1 MLVSVYIPTR
11 NRVAMLRKAVEL
23 VLSQTHA
30 AIELI
35 VVNDA
40 STDGTEDYLRAKA
53 ARDSRLSYFSNP
65 AAMGAPASRN
75 IAIRSSTGTFVTGLD
90 DDDEFLP
97 CRVAAFIDYW
107 KLLTAAGT
115 NPACLYAQDIWLQQW
130 RPIPGHAEEKLGL
143 RDRDFRIQLYRKPG
157 IRPQGALF
165 VESGLFD
172 ERMPAWQDLEFFM
185 RLLQKFGKAHLLD
198 MPTYMLDVTQRPDR
212 ISLQEKKI
220 RKAFALAVAK
230 HAQGD
235 VVRQKSLFLQMFQDG
250 YSIAPNTS
258 DWVWFLRSGHLP
270 KGLLRMV
277 RSTAANRKPDPATAP
292 GRKSVSWKQD
302 REVSVGND

>member
-11 NRVAMLRKAVEL
+11 NRVATLRKAIES

-30 AIELI
+30 AVELI

-40 STDGTEDYLRAKA
+40 STDGTEDFLRAKA
-53 ARDSRLSYFSNP
+53 ALDGRMSYFSNLAP
-65 AAMGAPASRN
+65 MGAPASRN

-97 CRVAAFIDYW
+97 CRLAAFIDYW
-107 KLLTAAGT
+107 KLLTLAGT
-115 NPACLYAQDIWLQQW
+115 NPACLYAQDIWLNN
-130 RPIPGHAEEKLGL
+130 GAESLVT
-143 RDRDFRIQLYRKPG
+143 RKRSSVSVTEIFEYNYIGNQVFAP
-157 IRPQGALF
+157 RSHF
-165 VESGLFD
+165 VEAGLFD
-172 ERMPAWQDLEFFM
+172 ERMPAWQDLEFFI

-198 MPTYMLDVTQRPDR
+198 MPTYLFDVTKRPDR

-220 RKAFALAVAK
+220 RKAFALAAAK

-235 VVRQKSLFLQMFQDG
+235 VVREKSLFLQMFQDG
-250 YSIAPNTS
+250 YSIAPNAL

-277 RSTAANRKPDPATAP
+277 RSTAKSRKPDPATAP
-292 GRKSVSWKQD
+292 ERKSVSWKQD
-302 REVSVGND
+302 REASVGND